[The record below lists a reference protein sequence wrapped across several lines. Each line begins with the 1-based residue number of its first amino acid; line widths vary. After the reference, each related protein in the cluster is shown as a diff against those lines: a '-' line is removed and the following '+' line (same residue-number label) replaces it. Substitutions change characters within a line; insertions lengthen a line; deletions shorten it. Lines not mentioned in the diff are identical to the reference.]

1 MSDTALTSS
10 RFASFG
16 DLGRLSPI
24 PRRVSRQPEDP
35 WAHVPDTAVEWADLA
50 GLTVRGVSV
59 RGHSHRWEGSIRQ
72 DQLAVGEVDDLLV
85 CAVADG
91 LGSQP
96 ESHLGAALA
105 ARSVTGWPSVRD
117 LLTPGL
123 TEFDCH
129 AISETLT
136 AEAAARGADP
146 VSLSTTLTFAT
157 IQRDPIE
164 TEGTTQW
171 RVAIAQIGDSP
182 AYVLRDGTWTAISGQ
197 GAAAEAGLTNVVD
210 PLPQHSLAAVWQLAL
225 APGDVLVLAT
235 DGVGNLVED
244 VPDFAAAISRRWADR
259 PLSPSELLYYV
270 DAAVKTYDDDRTL
283 LAVGF
288 GAP

>member
-1 MSDTALTSS
+1 M
-10 RFASFG
+10 
-16 DLGRLSPI
+16 
-24 PRRVSRQPEDP
+24 
-35 WAHVPDTAVEWADLA
+35 PDTAVEWADLA

-105 ARSVTGWPSVRD
+105 ARFVTGWAGVRD
-117 LLTPGL
+117 LLTHGL

-129 AISETLT
+129 AISEALT
-136 AEAAARGADP
+136 AEAEARGVEP
-146 VSLSTTLTFAT
+146 VSVSTTLTFAA

-164 TEGTTQW
+164 INGTARW
-171 RVAIAQIGDSP
+171 RVAIAQVGDSP
-182 AYVLRDGTWTAISGQ
+182 AYILRNGTWNAISGQ
-197 GAAAEAGLTNVVD
+197 GTAAQAGLTNVVD
-210 PLPQHSLAAVWQLAL
+210 PLPQRSRAAVWQLEV
-225 APGDVLVLAT
+225 APGDVLMLAT

-244 VPDFAAAISRRWADR
+244 VPDFAAEISKRWSER
-259 PLSPSELLYYV
+259 PPSPSELLYFV

-288 GAP
+288 GAL

>member
-1 MSDTALTSS
+1 MTSS
-10 RFASFG
+10 RFHSFG

-24 PRRVSRQPEDP
+24 PRRVSKQPDDP
-35 WAHVPDTAVEWADLA
+35 WVHVPDTAVEWADLT

-72 DQLAVGEVDDLLV
+72 DQLAIGEVDDLLV

-105 ARSVTGWPSVRD
+105 ARFVTGWAGVRE
-117 LLTPGL
+117 LLAPGL
-123 TEFDCH
+123 TEFDCR
-129 AISETLT
+129 AISESL
-136 AEAAARGADP
+136 EAAAGARDLDP
-146 VSLSTTLTFAT
+146 VSVSTTLTFAA
-157 IQRDPIE
+157 IQRDPVE
-164 TEGTTQW
+164 ADATGAVRW
-171 RVAIAQIGDSP
+171 RVSVAQIGDSP
-182 AYVLRDGTWTAISGQ
+182 AYVLRDGTWSAISGK

-210 PLPQHSLAAVWQLAL
+210 PLPKHTRATVWQLEL
-225 APGDVLVLAT
+225 MPGDVLVLAT
-235 DGVGNLVED
+235 DGVGNLLED
-244 VPDFAAAISRRWADR
+244 VPDFAAAIGRRWGER

-270 DAAVKTYDDDRTL
+270 DAAVKTYDDDRTI